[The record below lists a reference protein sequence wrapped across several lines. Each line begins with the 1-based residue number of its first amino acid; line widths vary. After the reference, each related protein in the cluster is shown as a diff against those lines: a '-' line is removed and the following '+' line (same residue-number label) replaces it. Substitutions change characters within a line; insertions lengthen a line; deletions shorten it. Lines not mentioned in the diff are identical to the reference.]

1 MKDLH
6 WDHNNHIIWFCPYQT
21 LEYDLFTVLW
31 WFICGWTDCEMPLS
45 NESGNYIIVSLWSKK
60 SLLFFS
66 PSPLQWINNEDK
78 AVNKRRQIDR
88 IFFSYAITRRI
99 VLSGFLWLLGCVRNH
114 VRLGLRDIIIWK
126 HSWTQFVSYYEIPWK
141 CPKVPLNSPTTHWLI
156 PFDKSM

>member
-6 WDHNNHIIWFCPYQT
+6 WDHNNHIIWFCPSQT

-99 VLSGFLWLLGCVRNH
+99 VLSGFFVAARVCKKSCLTLVTWQYYLEAQLDTIRE
-114 VRLGLRDIIIWK
+114 LLRDPLK
-126 HSWTQFVSYYEIPWK
+126 VSK
-141 CPKVPLNSPTTHWLI
+141 SP
-156 PFDKSM
+156 S